1 MPNRIIKSLVC
12 GITTIAASVAMLSI
26 NAFAEEQN
34 LDISINYDTNIE
46 YPLSMDRSSEVFY
59 FNGNINPGDKMHAS
73 ILVKNTSNQDMQY
86 ALTDVV
92 NMITEDE
99 QAIMLLDV
107 LNLKISTEDAIIF
120 EGKCSEIVNPVSDWV
135 TLKAGD
141 SDTISI
147 DWEFDKYADNTYQ
160 GANYR
165 EKWIFKTKADV
176 ASDGSTPPV
185 ESIPEMPPATVTTT
199 VRTHENVQTGVKE
212 ENDSNYAAYII
223 GAGVIIAMGYV
234 AYEIIKAKK
243 KTKDK

>member
-135 TLKAGD
+135 TLN
-141 SDTISI
+141 IM
-147 DWEFDKYADNTYQ
+147 YPRN
-160 GANYR
+160 
-165 EKWIFKTKADV
+165 
-176 ASDGSTPPV
+176 
-185 ESIPEMPPATVTTT
+185 
-199 VRTHENVQTGVKE
+199 
-212 ENDSNYAAYII
+212 
-223 GAGVIIAMGYV
+223 
-234 AYEIIKAKK
+234 
-243 KTKDK
+243 

>member
-1 MPNRIIKSLVC
+1 MPSRIIKSLVC
-12 GITTIAASVAMLSI
+12 GITTIAASVAMLGI

-73 ILVKNTSNQDMQY
+73 ILVKNTSEQNMQY

-99 QAIMLLDV
+99 QAIKLLDV
-107 LNLKISTEDAIIF
+107 LNLKISTEDTIIF
-120 EGKCSEIVNPVSDWV
+120 EGKCSKIVNPVSDWV

-165 EKWIFKTKADV
+165 EKWIFKTQADIV
-176 ASDGSTPPV
+176 PAESTPT

-199 VRTHENVQTGVKE
+199 VQTHENVQTGVKE
-212 ENDSNYAAYII
+212 ENGPNYAAYII
-223 GAGVIIAMGYV
+223 GAGVIIAIGYV
-234 AYEIIKAKK
+234 TYEIIKAKK